1 MLTDLQ
7 QKELDLAEEK
17 VIRSMF
23 NGSLEPSPVVS
34 LALNTFKIDPNKY
47 IQEFE
52 GRIKPYLDGA
62 GLVDGTKLKNALQ
75 TKYPKV
81 ARWVPLGTFRLA
93 DVVDELIILIRGV

>member
-17 VIRSMF
+17 LIRSLF
-23 NGSLEPSPVVS
+23 NGSLEPSPAVS

-52 GRIKPYLDGA
+52 GRIKPYLNGA
-62 GLVDGTKLKNALQ
+62 GLVDGSKLKSTLQ
-75 TKYPKV
+75 GKFPQV
-81 ARWVPLGTFRLA
+81 ARWIPVGTFRLA
-93 DVVDELIILIRGV
+93 DVVNELIILIRGV